1 MKTER
6 SHAFP
11 GTIKNVDVGTINFV
25 DSSVDVADFLSSEYN
40 YKFADR
46 MILNFESSH
55 KSEIK

>member
-6 SHAFP
+6 RHAFP

-25 DSSVDVADFLSSEYN
+25 DVEDYLSSEYN

-46 MILNFESSH
+46 MILNFEISH